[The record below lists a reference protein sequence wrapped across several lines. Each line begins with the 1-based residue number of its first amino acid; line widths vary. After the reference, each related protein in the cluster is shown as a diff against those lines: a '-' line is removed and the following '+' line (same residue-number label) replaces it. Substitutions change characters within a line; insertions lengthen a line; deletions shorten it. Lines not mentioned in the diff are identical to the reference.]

1 MRLDLEVAPVNAAAR
16 FVSPSAAC
24 FPKAPDV
31 FGDSVVLKRKS
42 PTHPVMF
49 GIEHFRT

>member
-1 MRLDLEVAPVNAAAR
+1 MFPAASA
-16 FVSPSAAC
+16 VSPSAVY

-49 GIEHFRT
+49 GADPEHNRDAPG